1 MPRAVTLASGPWT
14 DVSLESLAQQAS
26 DWGYQAIELCCWGE
40 HFEVQRAVSEAD
52 YCQKK
57 LDRLARYE
65 LSVPVLDSHHVGQAV
80 GDVVDGRHKTMLPD
94 YVWGDG
100 NVAEV
105 SQRAAEEMMATG
117 HAAQKIGAAVV
128 AGFTGST
135 LWSYACG
142 AYAPTAEVIATG
154 LRAFIRKWNP
164 ILDVY
169 RDCGVKFAAAVAP
182 GQVAFDLYTAEMA
195 LESIGGREE
204 FGFLLDPSQLH
215 WQGVDPSEF
224 VRLFPDRIYHVHIRD
239 ASLALNGRNG
249 LLGSYLPSGD
259 SRRGWNYRS
268 PGRGGVDWEGLVRAL
283 NEVGYSGPLSV
294 AWADND
300 MDRDFGA
307 EDACRFVRRLDFKT
321 PPAPSQASFS
331 DG

>member
-1 MPRAVTLASGPWT
+1 
-14 DVSLESLAQQAS
+14 
-26 DWGYQAIELCCWGE
+26 
-40 HFEVQRAVSEAD
+40 
-52 YCQKK
+52 
-57 LDRLARYE
+57 
-65 LSVPVLDSHHVGQAV
+65 
-80 GDVVDGRHKTMLPD
+80 MLPD
-94 YVWGDG
+94 YVWGNG

-142 AYAPTAEVIATG
+142 AYAPTAEIIATG

-224 VRLFPDRIYHVHIRD
+224 VRLFPDRIYHVHITD

-249 LLGSYLPSGD
+249 LLGSYLPPGD

-268 PGRGGVDWEGLVRAL
+268 PGRGAWIGKDLCGRSTRLGTTGRSPWPGPTATWTATSAPRTLAGLFAASTSKLRPPRRKPPFRI
-283 NEVGYSGPLSV
+283 GDPLGMARTLRS
-294 AWADND
+294 
-300 MDRDFGA
+300 
-307 EDACRFVRRLDFKT
+307 
-321 PPAPSQASFS
+321 
-331 DG
+331 